1 MPGRRLLIALG
12 AAFFVVVLLRT
23 AWLSELSYLTLRTI
37 EHAALGYG
45 LRWNISERVQVF
57 DHPLWAVLLLAG
69 RMITGES
76 YYTTLIVSVVLSTAA
91 VVTLLCS
98 ATSLQGIL
106 LATAVLSLSWAFVSF
121 STSGLEG
128 PLSHL
133 LVIWFCVEVL
143 TGNEVLTR
151 PAFSARRSP
160 PLLAGL
166 AALSH
171 PSTLLVTLPVL
182 LTSRAKR
189 RVEDEAGGTEKQDR
203 DHAASR
209 RTRGLLVFGP
219 LFTWCTF
226 ATFYYGTP
234 VPNPVIAEWTEHVS
248 LVSRL
253 SAVLRG
259 MEHVLRFDPLSVG
272 IVAITPAIAW
282 KRGREQRAM
291 ASGALLYALVLA
303 LWAGDPLGRWL
314 ALPVA
319 VATLLGVRHPA
330 LERPRMFGAA
340 VTATIVFAGIA
351 GFTPLQSD
359 VRFATMARQG
369 VGGDRR
375 AADYPATGLL
385 HDIRQWYPPRHPE
398 AKRGGVAWQDENRVK
413 SSPNAAFFGFA
424 AGYGVHVVDRSGRS
438 DPLLAR
444 LRSDRV
450 AAFPTP
456 CQRPIP
462 AGYEASLPDRENAI
476 VDPVLAAYY
485 DRVRLVTRGPLADP
499 RRMIA
504 ALRLALES
512 APQPDASTARS
523 GMGSGFAAAP
533 GQHAPGAYTAQCGS
547 ARARSHE

>member
-1 MPGRRLLIALG
+1 MPGRRLLIVLG

-69 RMITGES
+69 RMITGEL
-76 YYTTLIVSVVLSTAA
+76 YYTTFIVSVVLSTAA
-91 VVTLLCS
+91 VVTLLCA

-133 LVIWFCVEVL
+133 LVIWFCAEVL
-143 TGNEVLTR
+143 TG
-151 PAFSARRSP
+151 PALSARRSP
-160 PLLAGL
+160 ALLAGL
-166 AALSH
+166 AALAH

-189 RVEDEAGGTEKQDR
+189 RVQDEAGGTEEQDR
-203 DHAASR
+203 DHAASH
-209 RTRGLLVFGP
+209 RTRSLLVFGP

-234 VPNPVIAEWTEHVS
+234 VPNPVIAEWTEHAS

-253 SAVLRG
+253 SAVLHG
-259 MEHVLRFDPLSVG
+259 IEHVLRFDTLSLG
-272 IVAITPAIAW
+272 IVAIAPAIAW

-319 VATLLGVRHPA
+319 MATLLAVRHPA
-330 LERPRMFGAA
+330 LERPRVFGAA
-340 VTATIVFAGIA
+340 MTATIALAGIA
-351 GFTPLQSD
+351 GFIPLQSD
-359 VRFATMARQG
+359 VRFGSMAQQG
-369 VGGDRR
+369 FAGDRR
-375 AADYPATGLL
+375 GADYPATGLL

-398 AKRGGVAWQDENRVK
+398 AKRGGVAWQDETRVK

-424 AGYGVHVVDRSGRS
+424 AGYGVHVVDRAGRC

-450 AAFPTP
+450 AAFPAP
-456 CQRPIP
+456 CQRAIP

-476 VDPVLAAYY
+476 VDPALAAYY

-523 GMGSGFAAAP
+523 GMGAGFAAAA
-533 GQHAPGAYTAQCGS
+533 GEHAFGAYTARCGS
-547 ARARSHE
+547 APARPHE